1 MTSYNYSYNV
11 LINRLEAFAAGH
23 FLIKRFTH
31 GQIDMSDQL
40 QDDQYPFMHVTP
52 DTITPVQGGMQFGF
66 HIMFA
71 DIPRD
76 KEYKAEYQREVI
88 SDCIRLG
95 QDLIAEVQNGL
106 QLFGFDVQLVNDV
119 TFEPFMEEQ
128 KNTVTGVAFT
138 IKLEVPWD
146 WSACDIPAIWSVG
159 GASGSGGE
167 GTGYGIQLQVNGVDN
182 VVQTLLNLQ
191 AGTNVTI
198 VDEGNGTVTI
208 DSTGGGG
215 GGDYVST
222 EWNANHTTATGN
234 PYQVGDRVW
243 YNGSVYTCIANN
255 DAINPSNPTYW
266 TLIAVG
272 HRLRQS
278 PVDWNASSGDYQIL
292 NKPTIPAAQ
301 VNSDWN
307 AVSGVAEILNK
318 PTIPSPQ
325 GLQDVIIE
333 DNVLTQNNTIDANN
347 TALIFD
353 NVTSYFVKANGK
365 LSIENVSGDNGTEF
379 SSDDTNAAV
388 KYTDT
393 ANNYTAQ
400 VAVSGDSGDLN
411 TQAGLYV
418 TNQFGDLA
426 IGIGVDGGA
435 FPFTQNAMIVKTP
448 AVDAGT
454 ATSGQV
460 LTLTNAAS
468 GKVEFTTVA
477 SGGGTVTSVGLT
489 MPAPTNAAFSV
500 TGSPVTTSGTLAVG
514 ANGTSD
520 QYIDGTGAL
529 RTLPSTG
536 GGGGQV
542 FYFNGN
548 VSQGTIGGND
558 YYELGI
564 TANTGPAANFTR
576 ATTGVIARF
585 ITDVGSPNHL
595 VIPAGVWTVDV
606 YLSETGGGSNHA
618 QILAKLYVYNG
629 STFTLVATSTMEEI
643 TNGNVP
649 DLYTFTI
656 SVPTTATAATDRIH
670 IEFDIQNTNGK
681 TVTLYT
687 EDGRIGEVHS
697 TYAIGISSLN
707 GLTDSTQNFAV
718 GTAGTDFAIVSA
730 SATHTFNLPTASA
743 ANRGAL
749 SSADWSTFNGKQNSI
764 GLTTVGNNLATLPN
778 PSAVTYLRVNADN
791 TVTARTPAQVL
802 TDLGVSS
809 NIILFRDFTI
819 YTLANTAVNTLVWS
833 GSVAA
838 NTLQV
843 NDVIDFQALFQ
854 SNVPN
859 GTVFNL
865 RFYVNTSASL
875 AGATQVGR
883 FFVTNAATHGLFYR
897 QIAVTATGVSGN
909 IRVYSSG
916 STGVSGY
923 SQVNGTASNITV
935 NTTNPIFFILA
946 FEMGNATST
955 SSIQYI
961 NALISR

>member
-1 MTSYNYSYNV
+1 MNSYNYSYNV

-52 DTITPVQGGMQFGF
+52 DTIQPVQGGMQFGF

-106 QLFGFDVQLVNDV
+106 QLFGFDVQLINDV

-138 IKLEVPWD
+138 IQLEVPWD

-159 GASGSGGE
+159 GASGSGGS
-167 GTGYGIQLQVNGVDN
+167 GTGYGITLQTNGVDN
-182 VVQTLLNLQ
+182 VVQTLLNLE
-191 AGTNVTI
+191 AGTNMTI
-198 VDEGNGTVTI
+198 TDNGNGTITF
-208 DSTGGGG
+208 DASGGGG
-215 GGDYVST
+215 GGGGPYVST

-234 PYQVGDRVW
+234 PYQIGDRVW
-243 YNGSVYTCIANN
+243 YNGSVYACIANN
-255 DAINPSNPTYW
+255 DGINPSNPSYW
-266 TLIAVG
+266 TLQAAG
-272 HRLRQS
+272 YRLRQT
-278 PVDWNASSGDYQIL
+278 PVDWNASGGDYQIL

-325 GLQDVIIE
+325 GLQDVITE
-333 DNVLTQNNTIDANN
+333 DNVLTTNNVIDAGNF
-347 TALIFD
+347 ALTFD
-353 NVTSYFVKANGK
+353 NVGSYTVNSDGK
-365 LSIENVSGDNGTEF
+365 LSINNSNGNDETEF
-379 SSDDTNAAV
+379 GSDNLNAFV
-388 KYTDT
+388 RYTDT
-393 ANNYTAQ
+393 ANNYSAEITA
-400 VAVSGDSGDLN
+400 SGESSILN
-411 TQAGLYV
+411 TQAGLAV
-418 TNQFGDLA
+418 TNQFGTLA

-435 FPFTQNAMIVKTP
+435 FPFTQNAVIIKTP
-448 AVDAGT
+448 AVDSLT
-454 ATSGQV
+454 ATAGDV
-460 LTLTNAAS
+460 LTLVDAAS
-468 GKVEFTTVA
+468 GKVEFAVA
-477 SGGGTVTSVGLT
+477 GGSGTVTSVGLT

-514 ANGTSD
+514 ANGTVD

-548 VSQGTIGGND
+548 ISQGTIGGNP
-558 YYELGI
+558 YYQLG
-564 TANTGPAANFTR
+564 TAANTGPAANFT
-576 ATTGVIARF
+576 ASVTGVIARF

-595 VIPAGVWTVDV
+595 VIPAGVWSIDV

-618 QILAKLYVYNG
+618 QILAKLYTYNG

-649 DLYTFTI
+649 DLYSFTI
-656 SVPTTATAATDRIH
+656 SVPTTVTAATDRIH

-687 EDGRIGEVHS
+687 EDGRIGEVHT
-697 TYAIGISSLN
+697 TYAIGLSSLN

-718 GTAGTDFAIVSA
+718 GTAGTDFAISSA

-749 SSADWSTFNGKQNSI
+749 SSADWSTFNGKLTGNAPITGATNTKITYDSKGLVTAGTSLAAGDMPTGIDAANI
-764 GLTTVGNNLATLPN
+764 GTGAVSNTEFGYLDGVTSAIQTQINNKKDTITYGQVYTLTVVASSTVYAAITGIATFNGTESNRQFAVPVDGIVKNLYVRMNGTQSATGSLVI
-778 PSAVTYLRVNADN
+778 AVRKNGVTSSVTVTVTNADGASPTKSDN
-791 TVTARTPAQVL
+791 
-802 TDLGVSS
+802 
-809 NIILFRDFTI
+809 
-819 YTLANTAVNTLVWS
+819 VNTLS
-833 GSVAA
+833 ITAGDLLS
-838 NTLQV
+838 
-843 NDVIDFQALFQ
+843 FQLI
-854 SNVPN
+854 N
-859 GTVFNL
+859 
-865 RFYVNTSASL
+865 
-875 AGATQVGR
+875 
-883 FFVTNAATHGLFYR
+883 
-897 QIAVTATGVSGN
+897 
-909 IRVYSSG
+909 
-916 STGVSGY
+916 
-923 SQVNGTASNITV
+923 
-935 NTTNPIFFILA
+935 
-946 FEMGNATST
+946 NATVASAGIT
-955 SSIQYI
+955 SIAI
-961 NALISR
+961 IIERT